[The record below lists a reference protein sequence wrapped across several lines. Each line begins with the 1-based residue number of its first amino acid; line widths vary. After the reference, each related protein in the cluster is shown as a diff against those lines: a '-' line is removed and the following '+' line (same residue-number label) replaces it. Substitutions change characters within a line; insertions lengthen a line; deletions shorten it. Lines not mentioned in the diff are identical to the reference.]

1 MIFKYF
7 LPLLIL
13 FTLLMM
19 TFDVQ
24 KSLILMKTNL
34 SFFVFLFL
42 LLLKSFLSIHCQ
54 IQGREILPLFSSKS
68 FVILDIIFRLLIH
81 FELTFAYDVR

>member
-1 MIFKYF
+1 
-7 LPLLIL
+7 
-13 FTLLMM
+13 M

-24 KSLILMKTNL
+24 KSLILIKPNL
-34 SFFVFLFL
+34 SFFGFFLFL
-42 LLLKSFLSIHCQ
+42 LLLKSFLRIHYQ

>member
-1 MIFKYF
+1 
-7 LPLLIL
+7 
-13 FTLLMM
+13 M

-24 KSLILMKTNL
+24 KSLILIKPNL
-34 SFFVFLFL
+34 SFFVFFFLFL
-42 LLLKSFLSIHCQ
+42 LLFKSFLRIHYQ